1 MELSDIKIIG
11 VCGSGSMGAGII
23 QVAAQTGF
31 TVKVLEA
38 NEQAIQRGKSIIEGG
53 LKRLVDK
60 GKMTSEE
67 RDAILSRITYYT
79 DALNLS
85 DVDFIIEAVFENI
98 DVKKELFQRLD
109 KVTKDNV
116 VYASNTS
123 SLSITEM
130 ASFCKRPNKFIGMHF
145 FNPVPVMKLVEV
157 IPALQTDEETIKLA
171 RALAEKFGKTTVL
184 CKDTPGFIVNRLLV
198 PMMLDA
204 ARLYEAGIATAEDI
218 DNAMVLGTNMPMGP
232 LKLMDFTGVEIAYY
246 VGNIFYE
253 YTKDPRFNPP
263 DIMRKMVKAGYLG
276 MKTGKGFYDYSKKDE
291 K

>member
-1 MELSDIKIIG
+1 MGIENIKIIG

-23 QVAAQTGF
+23 QVAAQSGF
-31 TVKVLEA
+31 NVKVLEA
-38 NEQAIQRGKSIIEGG
+38 NDAAIKRGKSIIEGS
-53 LKRLVDK
+53 LNKLVDK
-60 GKMTSEE
+60 GKLTKEDKE
-67 RDAILSRITYYT
+67 TVLSKISFTT
-79 DALNLS
+79 NHNDFT
-85 DVDFIIEAVFENI
+85 DVDFVIEAVFENI
-98 DVKKELFQRLD
+98 DVKKELFQKLD
-109 KVTKDNV
+109 MVTKENV

-130 ASFCKRPNKFIGMHF
+130 ASFCKRPSKFIGMHF

-157 IPALQTDEETIKLA
+157 IPALQTDAETIELA
-171 RALAEKFGKTTVL
+171 KTLAAKFGKTSVL

-204 ARLYEAGIATAEDI
+204 ARLYEAGVASAEDI

-263 DIMRKMVKAGYLG
+263 DIMRKMVKAGWLG
-276 MKTGKGFYDYSKKDE
+276 MKAGKGFYDYTKKE
-291 K
+291 

>member
-1 MELSDIKIIG
+1 MDINEIKLIG

-23 QVAAQTGF
+23 QVAAQSGF
-31 TVKVLEA
+31 SVKVLEA
-38 NEQAIQRGKSIIEGG
+38 NDAAIQRGKSIIEGG
-53 LKRLVDK
+53 LKKLVDK
-60 GKMTSEE
+60 GKMTSED
-67 RDAILSRITYYT
+67 RDAILSKISFTT
-79 DALNLS
+79 NHNDFA
-85 DVDFIIEAVFENI
+85 DVDFVIEAVFENI
-98 DVKKELFQRLD
+98 DVKKELFNKLD
-109 KVTKDNV
+109 TVTKDSV

-130 ASFCKRPNKFIGMHF
+130 ASFCKRPNKFVGMHF

-157 IPALQTDEETIKLA
+157 IPAIQTDTETIEVAK
-171 RALAEKFGKTTVL
+171 ALAAKFGKTSVL

-204 ARLYEAGIATAEDI
+204 ARLYEAGVATAEDI

-263 DIMRKMVKAGYLG
+263 DIMRKMVKAGWLG
-276 MKTGKGFYDYSKKDE
+276 MKAGKGFYDYTKKD
-291 K
+291 

>member
-1 MELSDIKIIG
+1 MDINEIKLIG

-23 QVAAQTGF
+23 QLAAQSGF
-31 TVKVLEA
+31 SVKVLEA
-38 NEQAIQRGKSIIEGG
+38 NDAAIQRGKSIIEGG
-53 LKRLVDK
+53 LKKLVDK
-60 GKMTSEE
+60 GKMTSED
-67 RDAILSRITYYT
+67 RDAVLSKISFTT
-79 DALNLS
+79 NHNDFA
-85 DVDFIIEAVFENI
+85 DVDFVIEAVFENI
-98 DVKKELFQRLD
+98 DVKKELFNKLD
-109 KVTKDNV
+109 TVTKDSV

-130 ASFCKRPNKFIGMHF
+130 ASFCKRPNKFVGMHF

-157 IPALQTDEETIKLA
+157 IPAIQTDTETIENAK
-171 RALAEKFGKTTVL
+171 ALAAKFGKTSVL

-204 ARLYEAGIATAEDI
+204 ARLYEAGVATAEDI

-263 DIMRKMVKAGYLG
+263 DIMRKMVKAGWLG
-276 MKTGKGFYDYSKKDE
+276 MKAGKGFYDYTKKD
-291 K
+291 

>member
-1 MELSDIKIIG
+1 MMLEDIKKVA

-23 QVAAQTGF
+23 QIAAQSGF
-31 TVKVLEA
+31 EVVVLEV
-38 NEQAIQRGKSIIEGG
+38 NEAAIQRGKSIIEGG

-60 GKMTSEE
+60 GKMTQEV
-67 RDAILSRITYYT
+67 RDGIVSKISYT
-79 DALNLS
+79 KDAADLK
-85 DVDFIIEAVFENI
+85 DVDFVFEAVFESVE
-98 DVKKELFQRLD
+98 VKKELFGRLD
-109 KVTKDNV
+109 NVLKDDV

-130 ASFCKRPNKFIGMHF
+130 AASCKRPAKFIGMHF
-145 FNPVPVMKLVEV
+145 FNPVPVMKLVEI
-157 IPALQTDEETIKLA
+157 IPAIQTNEETISLA
-171 RALAEKFGKTTVL
+171 RAMAEKLGKTSVL

-204 ARLYEAGIATAEDI
+204 ARLYEAGVASAEDI

-263 DIMRKMVKAGYLG
+263 DIMRKMVKAGWLG
-276 MKTGKGFYDYSKKDE
+276 MKAGKGFYDYSKKD
-291 K
+291 

>member
-1 MELSDIKIIG
+1 MKFEDIKKVA

-23 QVAAQTGF
+23 QVAAQSGF
-31 TVKVLEA
+31 DVVVLEVNDA
-38 NEQAIQRGKSIIEGG
+38 AIARGKSIIEGG

-60 GKMTSEE
+60 GKMTQEVKDGIISK
-67 RDAILSRITYYT
+67 ISYT
-79 DALNLS
+79 TEASDLK
-85 DVDFIIEAVFENI
+85 DVDFVFEAVFESI
-98 DVKKELFQRLD
+98 EVKKELFGRLD
-109 KVTKDNV
+109 KAVKDDV

-130 ASFCKRPNKFIGMHF
+130 AASCKRPGKFIGMHF
-145 FNPVPVMKLVEV
+145 FNPVPVMKLVEI
-157 IPALQTDEETIKLA
+157 IPAIQTDEETISLA
-171 RALAEKFGKTTVL
+171 RAMAEKLGKTSVL

-204 ARLYEAGIATAEDI
+204 ARLYEAGVASAEDI

-263 DIMRKMVKAGYLG
+263 DIMRKMVKAGWLG
-276 MKTGKGFYDYSKKDE
+276 MKAGKGFYDYSKKD
-291 K
+291 

>member
-1 MELSDIKIIG
+1 MDINEIKLIG

-23 QVAAQTGF
+23 QVAAQSGF
-31 TVKVLEA
+31 SVKVLEA
-38 NEQAIQRGKSIIEGG
+38 NDAAIQRGKSIIEGG
-53 LKRLVDK
+53 LKKLVDK
-60 GKMTSEE
+60 GKMTSED
-67 RDAILSRITYYT
+67 RDAVLSKISFTT
-79 DALNLS
+79 NHNDFA
-85 DVDFIIEAVFENI
+85 DVDFVIEAVFENI
-98 DVKKELFQRLD
+98 DVKKELFNKLD
-109 KVTKDNV
+109 TVTKDSV

-130 ASFCKRPNKFIGMHF
+130 ASFCKRPNKFVGMHF

-157 IPALQTDEETIKLA
+157 IPAIQTDTETIENAK
-171 RALAEKFGKTTVL
+171 ALAAKFGKTSVL

-204 ARLYEAGIATAEDI
+204 ARLYEAGVATAEDI

-263 DIMRKMVKAGYLG
+263 DIMRKMVKAGWLG
-276 MKTGKGFYDYSKKDE
+276 MKAGKGFYDYTKKD
-291 K
+291 

>member
-1 MELSDIKIIG
+1 MKFEDIKKVA

-23 QVAAQTGF
+23 QVAAQSGF
-31 TVKVLEA
+31 DVVVLEV
-38 NEQAIQRGKSIIEGG
+38 NEAAIQRGKSIIEGG

-60 GKMTSEE
+60 GKMTQEV
-67 RDAILSRITYYT
+67 RDGIISRISYT
-79 DALNLS
+79 TNAADLK
-85 DVDFIIEAVFENI
+85 DVNFVFEAVFESI
-98 DVKKELFQRLD
+98 EVKKELFGRLD
-109 KVTKDNV
+109 NVLGDDV

-130 ASFCKRPNKFIGMHF
+130 AASCKRPAKFIGMHF
-145 FNPVPVMKLVEV
+145 FNPVPVMKLVEI
-157 IPALQTDEETIKLA
+157 IPAIQTDEETIALA
-171 RALAEKFGKTTVL
+171 RAMAEKLGKASVL

-204 ARLYEAGIATAEDI
+204 ARLYEAGVASAEDI

-263 DIMRKMVKAGYLG
+263 DIMRKMVKAGWLG
-276 MKTGKGFYDYSKKDE
+276 MKAGKGFYDYSKKD
-291 K
+291 

>member
-1 MELSDIKIIG
+1 MDLGNIKKIG

-23 QVAAQTGF
+23 QVAASVGF
-31 TVKVLEA
+31 EVVVLEA
-38 NEQAIQRGKSIIEGG
+38 NDAAINRGRSIIEGS

-60 GKMTSEE
+60 GKLKEE
-67 RDAILSRITYYT
+67 EKNDIIGKIRFTVDHKDMA
-79 DALNLS
+79 

-98 DVKKELFQRLD
+98 GVKKELFERLD
-109 KVTKDNV
+109 LVTKDNV

-145 FNPVPVMKLVEV
+145 FNPVPVMKLVEI
-157 IPALQTDEETIKLA
+157 IPALQTDEDTIKLA
-171 RALAEKFGKTTVL
+171 KALAEKFGKTSVL

-204 ARLYEAGIATAEDI
+204 ARLYEAGVATAEDI
-218 DNAMVLGTNMPMGP
+218 DNAMKLGTNMPMGP
-232 LKLMDFTGVEIAYY
+232 LELMDFTGVEIAYY

-253 YTKDPRFNPP
+253 YTKDARYNPP
-263 DIMRKMVKAGYLG
+263 DIMRKMVKAGWLG
-276 MKTGKGFYDYSKKDE
+276 KKAGRGFYDYSKKD
-291 K
+291 

>member
-1 MELSDIKIIG
+1 MELSDIKKVA

-23 QVAAQTGF
+23 QVAAQSGF
-31 TVKVLEA
+31 DVVVLEVNDA
-38 NEQAIQRGKSIIEGG
+38 AIARGKSIIEGG

-60 GKMTSEE
+60 GKMTAEA
-67 RDAILSRITYYT
+67 RDAILNKISYTT
-79 DALNLS
+79 DAANLT
-85 DVDFIIEAVFENI
+85 DVDFVFEAVFEKI
-98 DVKKELFQRLD
+98 EIKKELFERLD
-109 KVTKDNV
+109 KVVKDTV

-130 ASFCKRPNKFIGMHF
+130 AASCKNPSKFIGMHF
-145 FNPVPVMKLVEV
+145 FNPVPVMKLVEI
-157 IPALQTDEETIKLA
+157 IPAMQTDEETI
-171 RALAEKFGKTTVL
+171 ALAKAMAEKLGKTAVI

-204 ARLYEAGIATAEDI
+204 ARLYEAGVATAEDI

-263 DIMRKMVKAGYLG
+263 DIMRKMVKAGWLG
-276 MKTGKGFYDYSKKDE
+276 MKTGKGFYDYSKKD
-291 K
+291 